1 MSNLKANKNLK
12 PKSVLCIDDLLL
24 EVTIIIFVNYE
35 FLFLFRLNFLSVSI
49 TTTEK
54 F

>member
-24 EVTIIIFVNYE
+24 EVTIIILLTMNSYFY
-35 FLFLFRLNFLSVSI
+35 LD
-49 TTTEK
+49 
-54 F
+54 